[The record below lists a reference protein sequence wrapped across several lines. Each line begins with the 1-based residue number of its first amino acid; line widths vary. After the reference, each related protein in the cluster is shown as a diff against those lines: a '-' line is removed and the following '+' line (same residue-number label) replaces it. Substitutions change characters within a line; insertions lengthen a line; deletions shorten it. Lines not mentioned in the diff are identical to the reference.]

1 MLNKPFTK
9 EQAIQKIKHYC
20 SYQERSHYE
29 VKEKLFS
36 YGLFKKSVEEIIALL
51 IEEDYLNEERFA
63 KCYVSGKYKMNHWG
77 RIKIEQGLKQRQVST
92 YNIRIA
98 MKQIDEESYHQTLH
112 KLAQQKWD
120 RLKGEQYIRRQAKT
134 IDYLLQKGFEPSVV
148 YSAVKALQEEGKK
161 R

>member
-1 MLNKPFTK
+1 MLNKFFTK

-36 YGLFKKSVEEIIALL
+36 YGLFKKTVEEILALL

-63 KCYVSGKYKMNHWG
+63 KCYVSGKFKMNHWG
-77 RIKIEQGLKQRQVST
+77 RIKITQGLKQRQVSP
-92 YNIRIA
+92 YNIRSA
-98 MKQIDEESYHQTLH
+98 MKHIDEESYRQTLN

-120 RLKGEQYIRRQAKT
+120 RLKGEQYLRRQAKT
-134 IDYLLQKGFEPSVV
+134 TDYLLQKGFESSLV
-148 YSAVKALQEEGKK
+148 YAAVKTFQEGNKK
-161 R
+161 